1 MFTFFVDFPYTFLLG
16 LASQFLVAIYNLL
29 ETEMFSTKTFLK
41 GFVQDDQEGSYAI
54 KKMRKSY
61 TYQEKA
67 DIIHKYLEAKSQ
79 DESLTFQKFADSQNI
94 AKTVLLRWVKDRDNV
109 IRKCSELYQMCSF
122 T

>member
-1 MFTFFVDFPYTFLLG
+1 
-16 LASQFLVAIYNLL
+16 
-29 ETEMFSTKTFLK
+29 MFSMKTFLK

-94 AKTVLLRWVKDRDNV
+94 AKTVL
-109 IRKCSELYQMCSF
+109 
-122 T
+122 